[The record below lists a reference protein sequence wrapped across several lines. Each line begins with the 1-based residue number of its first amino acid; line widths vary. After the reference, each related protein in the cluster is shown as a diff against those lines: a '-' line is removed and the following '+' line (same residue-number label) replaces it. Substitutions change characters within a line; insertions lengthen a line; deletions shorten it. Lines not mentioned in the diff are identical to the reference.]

1 MYHWYDLGR
10 FDQPKWASKG
20 RKEEWKARYLK
31 IGDSPLKWRPSF
43 FLGENDDQ
51 PLDLSWATV
60 PAASLFL
67 PTHSWKR
74 AMFQKGQLLRG

>member
-1 MYHWYDLGR
+1 MGIKGTQGR
-10 FDQPKWASKG
+10 MESKVSENWG
-20 RKEEWKARYLK
+20 LTSQMAPIFYM
-31 IGDSPLKWRPSF
+31 
-43 FLGENDDQ
+43 GENDDQ